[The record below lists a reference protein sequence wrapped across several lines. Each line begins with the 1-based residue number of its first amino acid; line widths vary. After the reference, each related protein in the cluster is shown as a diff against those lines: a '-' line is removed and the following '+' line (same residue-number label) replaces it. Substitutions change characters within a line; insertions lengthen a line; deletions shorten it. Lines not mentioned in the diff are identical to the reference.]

1 MFCIRII
8 IEPYHFVMLLEAEDT
23 GLQFSLIL
31 LWPLLSQDIKH
42 KMYWLATITTSLL
55 LFLLLFVIWNTV
67 IHHCI
72 LLRLR
77 LFLAFE
83 SHI

>member
-23 GLQFSLIL
+23 GLQFCLIL
-31 LWPLLSQDIKH
+31 SWPLLSQF
-42 KMYWLATITTSLL
+42 WLATITTSQL
-55 LFLLLFVIWNTV
+55 LFLLLFVIWNTL
-67 IHHCI
+67 IHHHHCI
-72 LLRLR
+72 SLRLR

-83 SHI
+83 SQL